1 MLANIKSHN
10 FYVTFDV
17 TQLSYLKSTLQ
28 YFNLQNRPMGYSEIH
43 PVVPFSNDG
52 ESRSWKYGTSKKD
65 QIQTCKFMLPTVNT
79 LC

>member
-52 ESRSWKYGTSKKD
+52 ERRKHLEIWNIKERSNPD
-65 QIQTCKFMLPTVNT
+65 LQIHVTNS
-79 LC
+79 